1 MALLLVT
8 IVPFGKFYFHIFLKR
23 KFLAKPRY
31 ATFQKIALKIAYYV
45 AGRVGCKL
53 APQAHGTLHFSFHH
67 AESSFSG
74 KIEEICGFAGLRV
87 KIEFCGG

>member
-8 IVPFGKFYFHIFLKR
+8 MVQFRKFYFHILLKR

-31 ATFQKIALKIAYYV
+31 ATFLKIALKIAYYV

-67 AESSFSG
+67 AASSFSG
-74 KIEEICGFAGLRV
+74 KIEEICLKV